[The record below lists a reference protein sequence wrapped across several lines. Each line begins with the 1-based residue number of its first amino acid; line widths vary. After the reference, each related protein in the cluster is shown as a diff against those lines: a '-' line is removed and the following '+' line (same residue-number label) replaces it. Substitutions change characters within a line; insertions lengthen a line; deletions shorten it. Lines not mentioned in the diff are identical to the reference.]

1 MRGSQLEDQVQFV
14 PDGDAVL
21 THGRDRGFMCSCR
34 IDSSGPQRVQSETT
48 PLVEPQRIQVIVR
61 GRQPKHFEPFQPGHD
76 RSKKR

>member
-61 GRQPKHFEPFQPGHD
+61 GRQSKRFKTFQTIYN
-76 RSKKR
+76 RSQKC